1 MKVLIT
7 GGAGYLGCVVTRLL
21 VNHVGFVT
29 VVDTFMHRNY
39 GILGLM
45 RNRNLRVL
53 RQDAFE
59 TDLQPYDCI
68 INLAA
73 IAGEVA
79 CKYAGSDEVLKQ
91 NYALPLHLAD
101 SLRDDQF
108 MIQASTTA
116 IWGDAGGEYI
126 DYDEPMVSKAI
137 GRYASSKLMADVLL
151 ADLPNVAIVRIPTL
165 YGISPVMRKN
175 ILIHDLCEQAVRDR
189 TIGIYG
195 DIDARRPIGEVAE
208 VAEKIEDIM
217 RARIA
222 GIYLLAAENTNKS
235 FIASQI
241 ARVTGSRVLQVPGTD
256 LVLQNHAVHD
266 RNLKKYLSVHIERIV
281 DAYRIML

>member
-1 MKVLIT
+1 MNVLVT
-7 GGAGYLGCVVTRLL
+7 GGAGYLGCVVAQHLSNYI
-21 VNHVGFVT
+21 VPVT

-53 RQDAFE
+53 RQDAYE

-79 CKYAGSDEVLKQ
+79 CMYAGSEEVLKQ

-101 SLRDDQF
+101 NLRDDQF

-116 IWGDAGGEYI
+116 IWGDAGGEQI
-126 DYDEPMVSKAI
+126 DCVEPIVSKAI

-165 YGISPVMRKN
+165 YGISPAMRKN
-175 ILIHDLCEQAVRDR
+175 ILIHDLCEQAVRDGI
-189 TIGIYG
+189 IGIYG
-195 DIDARRPIGEVAE
+195 DIYARRPTGEVAE
-208 VAEKIEDIM
+208 VAEKIFDIM
-217 RARIA
+217 KERIA
-222 GIYLLAAENTNKS
+222 GNYLLAAENPHKE
-235 FIASQI
+235 FIANQI
-241 ARVTGSRVLQVPGTD
+241 AVITGCRVLQVPGTD

-266 RNLKKYLSVHIERIV
+266 RNLKKYLNAHIEMII